1 MEKFRYREDGPT
13 VTQVVDGLPPVEF
26 DGVTVTKEDAGGVA
40 SPVWKGV
47 APLDGFDFVSEWL
60 YINQWREREILCI
73 IIYVYTYEHIDA
85 IASNILVLPHRY
97 AYARNI
103 LVLPNIYQTEALS
116 VKTISFKNPVYYFS
130 IQMLSLKF
138 SQPS

>member
-1 MEKFRYREDGPT
+1 MAVYKSM
-13 VTQVVDGLPPVEF
+13 
-26 DGVTVTKEDAGGVA
+26 K
-40 SPVWKGV
+40 
-47 APLDGFDFVSEWL
+47 
-60 YINQWREREILCI
+60 REREILYI

-97 AYARNI
+97 AYTRNI

-116 VKTISFKNPVYYFS
+116 IKTISFKNPVYYFS
-130 IQMLSLKF
+130 IHQMLSLKF